1 MRHWDLTCGRKF
13 TLGNHR
19 TPLSPLMMEIDY
31 LIRRSDVHG
40 QNVANEILAE
50 MGKLLLTLTRA
61 GDSIYREGN
70 GRFLFML
77 PPRMKKVCWFSQSAC
92 AGVLKVPP
100 GRWSTACRPV
110 LAV

>member
-1 MRHWDLTCGRKF
+1 
-13 TLGNHR
+13 
-19 TPLSPLMMEIDY
+19 MMEIDY
-31 LIRRSDVHG
+31 FDQTLDVHG

-61 GDSIYREGN
+61 GIAFTVRVMAVFCSCC
-70 GRFLFML
+70 